1 MAGGTNGK
9 PQRLII
15 SMSASYRTDGMFVPS
30 LKQENSTEGL
40 NGIGH
45 SQMEIGDAKKY
56 LESLSVFNFSL
67 TQSDQEHMSNK
78 IEVKTHKEFF
88 PEKIP
93 RYYP

>member
-1 MAGGTNGK
+1 
-9 PQRLII
+9 
-15 SMSASYRTDGMFVPS
+15 MFVPS

-67 TQSDQEHMSNK
+67 NQSDQEHMSNK
-78 IEVKTHKEFF
+78 IEAKTHKEFF
-88 PEKIP
+88 LEKTP
-93 RYYP
+93 RCIILD